1 MYNSNQ
7 HKGLTGLAWGNFYLI
22 TVYIIKKVLENF
34 AKAFFQF
41 EKRWK
46 ILQKHF
52 FSLKNAGKFC
62 KSIFSV

>member
-7 HKGLTGLAWGNFYLI
+7 HKGFTGLARGNFYLI

-41 EKRWK
+41 EKCRK

-62 KSIFSV
+62 KAIFSV